1 MFTPSPSP
9 RSGIDRLI
17 ADNALV
23 SRLRRVRVG
32 LLSNLACLTEAA
44 EPSAHA
50 LARVLGTGK
59 RGLVRLFGPEHG
71 FQMVAAE
78 GASIADGI
86 EAKLGLPVHS
96 LYGPRHTPTPDTL
109 EELDTV
115 IIDLQDVGVRC
126 YTYAT
131 TAALTLAAL
140 ASLDIEVILCD
151 RPNPLGC
158 VSAGPGLD
166 PQLRSFVGYLD
177 VPFRHGKTLGTM
189 LTEFAAHQLPNSIH
203 MSIVTAEA
211 EDFAP
216 PIPWSPPSPSLADWH
231 AARLYPGL
239 VFLEGCTV
247 SEGRGS
253 NAPFRCIAA
262 PGLDSDDLAKF
273 VNNMTNSGVR
283 AHGASYVPNSGRF
296 KDETCTGV
304 RLDVTDF
311 GIVDGLDFGVRILGW
326 LAENFSNFNWTKSNV
341 AIVNAKDPLTFS
353 QSSGY
358 YIDYLLG
365 DDSLRT
371 NVDRGETAD
380 VILGGWQT

>member
-1 MFTPSPSP
+1 
-9 RSGIDRLI
+9 
-17 ADNALV
+17 
-23 SRLRRVRVG
+23 
-32 LLSNLACLTEAA
+32 
-44 EPSAHA
+44 
-50 LARVLGTGK
+50 
-59 RGLVRLFGPEHG
+59 
-71 FQMVAAE
+71 
-78 GASIADGI
+78 
-86 EAKLGLPVHS
+86 
-96 LYGPRHTPTPDTL
+96 
-109 EELDTV
+109 
-115 IIDLQDVGVRC
+115 VGVRC

-140 ASLDIEVILCD
+140 ANLDIEVILCD
-151 RPNPLGC
+151 RPNPLGY

-189 LTEFAAHQLPNSIH
+189 LTEFAANQLPNGIH
-203 MSIVTAEA
+203 MTIMAAEA

-216 PIPWSPPSPSLADWH
+216 PTPWSPPSPSLADWH

-262 PGLDSDDLAKF
+262 PGLDSNDLAKF
-273 VNNMTNSGVR
+273 VNNMTNSGVQ
-283 AHGASYVPNSGRF
+283 AHGASYVPKSGTF
-296 KDETCTGV
+296 KGETCTGV

-311 GIVDGLDFGVRILGW
+311 SIVDGLDLGVRILRW
-326 LAENFSNFNWTKSNV
+326 LAENFSSFNWTKSNV

-353 QSSGY
+353 RGSGY
-358 YIDYLLG
+358 FIDYLLG

-380 VILGGWQT
+380 VILGGWQA